1 MTEQIQRNNQD
12 TNHVVAN
19 NEQYL
24 TFILA
29 GEEYGID
36 ILRVQEIKGWDTV
49 TEIPNTPE
57 YMLGVINLRG
67 MIVPIVDLRRR
78 FQLASAEYGA
88 TTVVVVL
95 KVNSRAGEKTM
106 GFVVDAVSEVYSVSK
121 EQLKPSPDFGCAV
134 SLEFVKGLVAI
145 DEKMIILLDIDQL
158 VESDRISTATQSL
171 H

>member
-1 MTEQIQRNNQD
+1 MSEKIQHSSHNVGQMAVD
-12 TNHVVAN
+12 

-49 TEIPNTPE
+49 TEIPNTPN

-67 MIVPIVDLRRR
+67 MIVPIVDLRKR
-78 FQLASAEYGA
+78 FQLESAEYGK

-95 KVNSRAGEKTM
+95 KINSRTGEKTM
-106 GFVVDAVSEVYSVSK
+106 GFVVDAVSEVYSVAK
-121 EQLKPSPDFGCAV
+121 DQLKSSPDFGCAV

-158 VESDRISTATQSL
+158 VEADRLSEGGRL
-171 H
+171 VH